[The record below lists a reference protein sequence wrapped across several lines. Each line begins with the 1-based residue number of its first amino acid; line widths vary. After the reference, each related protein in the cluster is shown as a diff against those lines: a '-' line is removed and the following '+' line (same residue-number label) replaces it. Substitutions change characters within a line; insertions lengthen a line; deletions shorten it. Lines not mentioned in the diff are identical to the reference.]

1 MNGPN
6 KIKGCNHQILLV
18 HCWMLCLI
26 CGHHTLEQCKKFP
39 ERLRL
44 MYMFRSSR
52 RKVFCKIGVLRN
64 FAKFTGKHLCQSLLF
79 NKVAD
84 LGPFLQNTFG
94 RLVLYKPMS
103 VWLCLFT
110 NLPRIIAAGDF
121 SPSSFKFKRGI
132 LTLLIKYVS

>member
-64 FAKFTGKHLCQSLLF
+64 FAKFTGKHLCQSLFF
-79 NKVAD
+79 NKVSR
-84 LGPFLQNTFG
+84 P
-94 RLVLYKPMS
+94 V
-103 VWLCLFT
+103 
-110 NLPRIIAAGDF
+110 
-121 SPSSFKFKRGI
+121 
-132 LTLLIKYVS
+132 TLLKKRLWHRCFPKKFVRITFLNRTHLVAASSCLQLFNRNHFSQYF